1 MPQRIPCHRP
11 LRLRASRLQRDE
23 STRPNAAARG
33 YCSVA
38 HKKWRQAVLTRDA
51 WQCQHCG
58 RVAQRMAQADHIV
71 PISKGG
77 ARYDVANGQTLC
89 IKCHGRKT
97 REEQQREWSGKHAA
111 TTAKQTETIPVACQ
125 TGGRQG
131 G

>member
-1 MPQRIPCHRP
+1 M
-11 LRLRASRLQRDE
+11 
-23 STRPNAAARG
+23 
-33 YCSVA
+33 
-38 HKKWRQAVLTRDA
+38 LTRDA

-97 REEQQREWSGKHAA
+97 REEQQREWLGKHAA